1 MDSKEHIL
9 TIIGLFASWLLVYL
23 IIWIIG
29 KIQYF
34 SLYPERLFKG
44 KSKNR
49 GEKMKNKNELDLI
62 YKTFNHLSLSEL
74 EEAFSN
80 ADTQEKKDFFL
91 KLYNLKLAE
100 NQMKVIQGDFI
111 L

>member
-1 MDSKEHIL
+1 MGTKEFIL
-9 TIIGLFASWLLVYL
+9 IFFGVWAVLFLVYL
-23 IIWIIG
+23 IFRV
-29 KIQYF
+29 KIKKI
-34 SLYPERLFKG
+34 E
-44 KSKNR
+44 
-49 GEKMKNKNELDLI
+49 EKKLENKKELDLI